1 MGYVSLLEGNRV
13 GFSRSFNGWFLK
25 VLFKGS
31 FQIGFGNPL
40 KPTPSWLTPEMNMAK
55 VSPPKKRRNRRFM
68 RNFVPFLWEIFQ
80 RFCWFCLD
88 SAISKAEVG

>member
-25 VLFKGS
+25 VLFNGS

-40 KPTPSWLTPEMNMAK
+40 KPTPSWLTPE
-55 VSPPKKRRNRRFM
+55 FEH
-68 RNFVPFLWEIFQ
+68 WQ
-80 RFCWFCLD
+80 R
-88 SAISKAEVG
+88 